1 MSITNNRS
9 DSGHG
14 NRRDNRPG
22 RASDA
27 IPGISESAEQ
37 KPLSWRGIRHRT
49 VAACTALTLTFGWA
63 VDSSAARQARAFDTP
78 QAAAGAM
85 VEALGSDD
93 GFAALLNLL
102 GDQFKKQL
110 EGGDKAAARVQ
121 VAKVHAAALQS
132 HSLRNDG
139 DDRRIMLIGPNVWP
153 VPFPIVRENGR
164 WSFDTAAGIE
174 EVINRRIGRN
184 ELNAIAVARAYLAAQ
199 RKYASVDRDGDEV
212 REYATRI
219 SSRPGKRDG
228 LYWEIDEQSGE
239 PLSPFG
245 PLVADGRAYLDDY
258 EPGDPYQG
266 YYFKVLTRQ
275 GLNPPGG
282 RYDYVINNN
291 MIGGFALA
299 AFPAD
304 YGNSGVMSFVV
315 SHHGKILHK
324 DLGENTDVIV
334 GGMREYNPD
343 ETWTDAE
350 N

>member
-1 MSITNNRS
+1 MGQ
-9 DSGHG
+9 DSF
-14 NRRDNRPG
+14 
-22 RASDA
+22 
-27 IPGISESAEQ
+27 
-37 KPLSWRGIRHRT
+37 SWRGMRHCT
-49 VAACTALTLTFGWA
+49 VAALAALTLSFGWA
-63 VDSSAARQARAFDTP
+63 DDSAAAQQARTFDTP
-78 QAAAGAM
+78 QAAAKAM
-85 VEALGSDD
+85 VAALGSD
-93 GFAALLNLL
+93 GFEALLTLL
-102 GDQFKKQL
+102 GDEFEKKL
-110 EGGDKAAARVQ
+110 EGGDEAAARVQ

-132 HSLRNDG
+132 HSLRDDG
-139 DDRRIMLIGPNVWP
+139 DDRRIMIVGPNVWP
-153 VPFPIVRENGR
+153 VPFPIVRKNGR
-164 WSFDTAAGIE
+164 WGFDTAAGIE

-184 ELNAIAVARAYLAAQ
+184 ELNAIAVARAYIAAQ

-219 SSRPGKRDG
+219 ASRPGKRDG

-245 PLVADGRAYLDDY
+245 PLVADGRAYLDNY

-304 YGNSGVMSFVV
+304 YGNSGIMSFVV
-315 SHHGKILHK
+315 NHHGKILHK
-324 DLGENTDVIV
+324 DLGENTDLIV
-334 GGMREYNPD
+334 GEMREYNPD
-343 ETWTDAE
+343 ETWTVAE
-350 N
+350 D